1 MEVLRNKGVR
11 MSSLRLEYRA
21 LENTNTQTRR
31 LAYVTVLI
39 SILGRRSLPEKVLLS
54 RILRWGQE
62 HQDSLKQYWVQ
73 TGTIGSTRRNSA
85 GARYLDLAS
94 KLGLIASISG
104 EYHLTQVGLALLA
117 LKNVEQVN
125 PFVLTDA
132 ERLFYTYLLLEKD
145 ADVLLTILGRLQEQ
159 PGTGLSALQKI
170 YQQDFVNRLIV
181 KGRLVED
188 ERLREQLR
196 DRRLAIETGWRKPA
210 RYAEHIVPPRLN
222 WLLDLGFLEPTA
234 FQRHQYYLTDAG
246 VALVENLPHFDKAFY
261 DVSTTWLSGGFW
273 RLTPGNLLNIQ
284 NARLWNSL
292 NEEEQLTVCAPR
304 LKEAFGIFQ
313 HSMVPKVS
321 LIQVLF
327 YMTVKL
333 ILEDHILV
341 SFADLTHWLSFPRT
355 LEGWCYQARL
365 SPQENVSYIVLT
377 PA

>member
-1 MEVLRNKGVR
+1 MEVPRNKGVS
-11 MSSLRLEYRA
+11 MSSSRLEYRA

-31 LAYVTVLI
+31 LAYVTALI
-39 SILGRRSLPEKVLLS
+39 SILRHRSLPEKVLLS
-54 RILRWGQE
+54 RILRWGQA

-73 TGTIGSTRRNSA
+73 TGTVGSTRRNSA

-104 EYHLTQVGLALLA
+104 EYHLTQVGLALFA

-132 ERLFYTYLLLEKD
+132 ERLFYAYLLLEKD

-159 PGTGLSALQKI
+159 PGIGLSALQKI

-196 DRRLAIETGWRKPA
+196 DRRLAIKAGWKKPV

-222 WLLDLGFLEPTA
+222 WLLDLGFLEPSA
-234 FQRHQYYLTDAG
+234 FQRHQYRLTDAG
-246 VALVENLPHFDKAFY
+246 ATFVEKLPRFDNAFY
-261 DVSTTWLSGGFW
+261 DVSTVWISDDFW
-273 RLTPGNLLNIQ
+273 RLTPGSLLNIQ

-292 NEEEQLTVCAPR
+292 SEEEQLTACAPR

-321 LIQVLF
+321 LIQALF
-327 YMTVKL
+327 YITVKL

-341 SFADLTHWLSFPRT
+341 SFTDLTHWLSVPRT
-355 LEGWCYQARL
+355 LDGWCYQARL

>member
-1 MEVLRNKGVR
+1 
-11 MSSLRLEYRA
+11 MSSPRLEYRV

-31 LAYVTVLI
+31 LAYVTALI
-39 SILGRRSLPEKVLLS
+39 SILGRRSLPEKVLLA
-54 RILRWGQE
+54 RILRWGQA
-62 HQDSLKQYWVQ
+62 HQERLNQYWVQ
-73 TGTIGSTRRNSA
+73 TGAVGSTRRNSA

-104 EYHLTQVGLALLA
+104 EYHLTQVGLALSA
-117 LKNVEQVN
+117 LKNVEQGN

-145 ADVLLTILGRLQEQ
+145 ADVLLTILRRLQEQ
-159 PGTGLSALQKI
+159 PGIGLSALQKI

-181 KGRLVED
+181 KGRVVED
-188 ERLREQLR
+188 EHLREQLR
-196 DRRLAIETGWRKPA
+196 DRRLAIEAGWKKPA

-234 FQRHQYYLTDAG
+234 FQRHRYHLTNAG
-246 VALVENLPHFDKAFY
+246 VTLIENLPHFDKAFY
-261 DVSTTWLSGGFW
+261 DVSATWLSGDFW
-273 RLTPGNLLNIQ
+273 RLTPRSLLNIQ
-284 NARLWNSL
+284 NARPWNSL

-313 HSMVPKVS
+313 RSMVPKVS
-321 LIQVLF
+321 LMQALF
-327 YMTVKL
+327 YITVRL

-341 SFADLTHWLSFPRT
+341 SFADLTHWLSVPRT
-355 LEGWCYQARL
+355 IEGWCYQARL
-365 SPQENVSYIVLT
+365 SPQENVSYIVMT